1 MKRSALS
8 CPLCLYE
15 ESQSFYRQEGVP
27 VHSVVLLRDREEALR
42 YPTHRIDLHLCSRC
56 GFIFNADFD
65 QSLMRYGPDYDGSQS
80 HSERFRKFHNELADS
95 LIERFGL
102 KGELIVEIGCGQG
115 DFLQLLCRGE
125 RNRGLGYDPSYL
137 GISDSEF
144 VRIEPR
150 VFEEAAD
157 DLSGAGLVVGKMTLE
172 HIAQPRQ
179 FVQNVAAGCA
189 PGTRCFFQVPSTQRI
204 LDEGAFWGIYFEHC
218 SYFRENCFHRLFEE
232 NGFRVLEVWKDYDD
246 QYLMLD
252 AVREQHPASSSAA
265 DLGLGT
271 FVQQLRLR
279 RQWIQD
285 IGVSTE
291 GPILFWGAGSKAVA
305 LTHRFPEGRVS
316 AAVDV
321 NPAKWDTYLPAS
333 GLPVISPSRLTEWKP
348 EMILVLN
355 SIYLE
360 EVRSTLAGMP
370 YSCRLEALR

>member
-1 MKRSALS
+1 MKHSVRS
-8 CPLCLYE
+8 CPLCLHKE
-15 ESQSFYRQEGVP
+15 THSFYREESVP
-27 VHSVVLLRDREEALR
+27 VHSVVLLREREEALR
-42 YPTHRIDLHLCSRC
+42 YPTHRIDLHLCARC
-56 GFIFNADFD
+56 GFIFNADFE
-65 QSLMRYGPDYDGSQS
+65 QSLMCYGADYDGSQS
-80 HSERFRKFHNELADS
+80 HSERFRQFHTELADS
-95 LIERFGL
+95 LIERFAL
-102 KGELIVEIGCGQG
+102 KDDLVVEIGCGQG
-115 DFLQLLCRGE
+115 EFLELLCRGE
-125 RNRGLGYDPSYL
+125 RNRGLGYDPAYL
-137 GISDSEF
+137 GCADSEF
-144 VRIEPR
+144 VRVEPR
-150 VFEEAAD
+150 AFEGAAN
-157 DLSGAGLVVGKMTLE
+157 DLSGAGLVVCKMTLE
-172 HIAQPRQ
+172 HIAQPRE

-189 PGTRCFFQVPSTQRI
+189 PGTRCFFQVPSTERI
-204 LDEGAFWGIYFEHC
+204 LAEGAFWDIYFEHC

-232 NGFRVLEVWKDYDD
+232 NGFQVIEVWKDYDD

-252 AVREQHPASSSAA
+252 AVREQRPRNSSAA
-265 DLGLGT
+265 DRGLDT
-271 FVQQLRLR
+271 FHQQLRLR

-285 IGVSTE
+285 ISERTE

-305 LTHRFPEGRVS
+305 LTHHFPEGRVS